1 VLTSLDVYLSFVN
14 PEYRHTSAW
23 SDMIAWGLEKADA
36 AEKHVFVQASK
47 DEKAGYEKLEFH
59 MKTVVPL
66 SEGDRYLML
75 RRV

>member
-1 VLTSLDVYLSFVN
+1 
-14 PEYRHTSAW
+14 
-23 SDMIAWGLEKADA
+23 MIAWGLEKADA